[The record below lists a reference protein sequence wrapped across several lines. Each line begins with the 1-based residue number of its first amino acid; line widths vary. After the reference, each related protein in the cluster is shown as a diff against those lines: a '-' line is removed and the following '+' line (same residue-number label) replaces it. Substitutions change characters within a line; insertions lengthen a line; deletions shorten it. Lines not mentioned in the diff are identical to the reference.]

1 MQGKNTGQG
10 VMNNKKWA
18 YQLLIVWK
26 NVTKNYNNMNNRHT
40 SSRLC
45 KQK

>member
-1 MQGKNTGQG
+1 
-10 VMNNKKWA
+10 MNNKKWA

-26 NVTKNYNNMNNRHT
+26 NVTKNYNNMNHRHT